1 MQLVH
6 ILLVIAI
13 CILERL
19 FALIG
24 LSGLITGG
32 SGITHPYCGYD
43 KGRLIATKDLDGRRY
58 VDYALYYPLA
68 NNDKDISPG
77 MTLKSSKPGLFK
89 IHIAKNTHM
98 SRFELPINTM
108 SWVGGF
114 ITLAINNMKY
124 NIEHAVTSLEDPNIK
139 LPILQIHVN
148 PYYIKKR
155 LTKDPSAKLSLGLR
169 VRCKFNRNL
178 LFFNVSPDPLACIYE
193 KNIKPMIL
201 GHNKD
206 ISNMNDIIDYAKW
219 YLFYKPDSIKDFL
232 YHPYKYV
239 VTPLTIRLGDDEIY
253 SSYRYDGKQEKWIT
267 SELDAKDMGRPK
279 TEEELRV
286 LKQRGDEYEAYQ
298 LTVKEGKAKL
308 YEDLP
313 PRLRPYT

>member
-13 CILERL
+13 CILERISV
-19 FALIG
+19 LIG
-24 LSGLITGG
+24 LTGPITGG
-32 SGITHPYCGYD
+32 GDITHPYCGYD
-43 KGRLIATKDLDGRRY
+43 DGRLIATKDLDGRRY
-58 VDYALYYPLA
+58 VDYTSYYPLA
-68 NNDKDISPG
+68 GNSDISPG

-89 IHIAKNTHM
+89 MHIAKNTHM
-98 SRFELPINTM
+98 SRFDLPIDTM
-108 SWVGGF
+108 SWAGGF
-114 ITLAINNMKY
+114 IVLAINNMKY
-124 NIEHAVTSLEDPNIK
+124 NIEHAVTSLEDPNMR

-178 LFFNVSPDPLACIYE
+178 LFFNVSPDPLARIYE
-193 KNIKPMIL
+193 KDIKPMIL

-206 ISNMNDIIDYAKW
+206 ISDMNDIIDYAKW
-219 YLFYKPDSIKDFL
+219 YLFYEPNAIKDFL

-239 VTPLTIRLGDDEIY
+239 VTPLTVRLGDDEIY

-267 SELDAKDMGRPK
+267 SELEAKDTGRAK

-313 PRLRPYT
+313 PRLRPCI